1 VIAFKCRVCGSRL
14 SVEDDLAGETVEC
27 PRCAA
32 ELAAPRPDAP
42 PARPVADAPR
52 PSVRDRPW
60 ADADADD
67 DPDDPPARRVRRRR
81 YPCPHCGSTA
91 VPIVKRRI
99 STTGWIV
106 FTVLLVFTICFFW
119 VGLLIREDYR
129 VCPECGIELP

>member
-1 VIAFKCRVCGSRL
+1 MIAFTCRVCGSRL
-14 SVEDDLAGETVEC
+14 EVGDDLAGETVEC

-32 ELAAPRPDAP
+32 ELAAPRPA
-42 PARPVADAPR
+42 ADEPR
-52 PSVRDRPW
+52 PAIRGRRWAGDVDEDDHDDRP
-60 ADADADD
+60 
-67 DPDDPPARRVRRRR
+67 RRVRRRR

-91 VPIVKRRI
+91 VPLVKRRI

-106 FTVLLVFTICFFW
+106 FAVLLVFTVCFFW